1 MLGFG
6 TYKGFSYQKRGVKRM
21 GLGKIAAE
29 TAVDLVKSEN
39 IQNKTADI
47 LGMLFPYAGIEK
59 RALEMYVSDVEKSD
73 MTAESKL
80 IAVLNA
86 KQTIKKLK
94 NQKGVAE
101 KAVANAKEGT
111 VFDASSGVEQEWF
124 ERFMDSAGFVSD
136 EQVQMMW
143 GKILAKEFETPG
155 STPLNMIRILTEI
168 TPKYAQAFQK
178 ICSMR
183 RLLVTLNSNGEISG
197 FRNDIVVPYKDG
209 GEKMREIGLTFDILN
224 EIETLGLIK
233 FDTVGGFVALKM
245 PETGILT
252 YTNGIT
258 KEISKHNDDK
268 IPIGNVMLTD
278 AGECLS
284 RITQPIEISDY
295 EVTEKA
301 FMIQNGVT
309 YKDSTEYHIF
319 KDQAGSFKL
328 VKVPIVAANE

>member
-1 MLGFG
+1 MELD
-6 TYKGFSYQKRGVKRM
+6 
-21 GLGKIAAE
+21 KIVTKAGI
-29 TAVDLVKSEN
+29 DLVKSEN

-59 RALEMYVSDVEKSD
+59 KALEMYVSEVEKSD

-111 VFDASSGVEQEWF
+111 VFDSSSGVEQEWF

-143 GKILAKEFETPG
+143 GKILAKEFEMPG

-183 RLLVTLNSNGEISG
+183 RFLVILDSTGKVLGT
-197 FRNDIVVPYKDG
+197 RDDIVVPYNG
-209 GEKMREIGLTFDILN
+209 NGEKMREIGLSFDILN

-233 FDTVGGFVALKM
+233 FDAIAGFVALNM
-245 PETGILT
+245 PETGIFT

-258 KEISKHNDDK
+258 KEVLKHNGNE
-268 IPIGNVMLTD
+268 IPIGNVVLTD
-278 AGECLS
+278 AGECLR
-284 RITQPIEISDY
+284 RITQSIEISDY
-295 EVTEKA
+295 EDIETA
-301 FMIQNGVT
+301 FMIKQGVT
-309 YKDSTEYHIF
+309 YKDSTEYNIVEEQ
-319 KDQAGSFKL
+319 DGLLKL
-328 VKVPIVAANE
+328 VKIPIVEASK